1 VYSKALS
8 IFEVLTKNIAPTET
22 PLQSGRLITS
32 RMVGRQQDIRVLE
45 ESIKQLLNGRGGVVN
60 IEGMAGIGKSR
71 LMAEIKSKEI
81 TSNVAF
87 FEGRALSEGKNLS
100 FHPITQIIKSWSGIN
115 EDDNTATSYQKLSQ
129 NIIRIYPEQADEIIP
144 FVATMMGYPLEG
156 EARQRVKG
164 IEGEALER
172 LILKNLR
179 DLLSHAATHRP
190 IVIMVED
197 AHWADLSSISF
208 MESLFKLVKN
218 HRLLFINV
226 FRPGFKETGEKLKS
240 FANENLLEYYREIIV
255 KPLTEPESAEL
266 IGNLLNQINL
276 PDDIKQLI
284 ILRSEGNPF
293 FIEEVLR
300 SFIDEGLIEIKD
312 NSFIV
317 TDQIRYANIP
327 ETIDKVILSRIDRL
341 DEKTKG
347 LLRTA
352 SVIGRNFYYKV
363 LEEAAQTIEE
373 LDNRLEYLKEAQ
385 LLNEHKHK
393 EEVEFLF
400 KHALAQQA
408 TYDSILQKTKKELH
422 LKIAKSIEKVFA
434 DKLPEFY
441 GVLAMHY
448 GKAEVP
454 EKMEEF
460 LFKAGE
466 KSLAAGA
473 SSEAINYFKQ
483 ALVVYIEHNKTNIN
497 KQKVADIEEK
507 TGIAY
512 AMKGLNLEAVD
523 YFDRVLDFYHFHI
536 PKNRTLRILGS
547 SFYFLSFIVLIRNQ
561 WLFFHKKPPDN
572 IETVYRM
579 ILHKGEALTTVNPK
593 RLFIESQ
600 FVVKLFIKYGIS
612 NSDYVLGILSEYS
625 VFFSWMGLFFRTA
638 QKILEVAHKTGVSKD
653 SVFWMQY
660 RVGCKVYEF
669 LAGKWQE
676 DPEQEYLY
684 NLGLQKGAVWELS
697 VCKAFDGF
705 KLAERGYFTESMVIA
720 SRLFDL
726 YDYFEN
732 SHARAQGYRL
742 KSLNHLKKSK
752 FEEVINISC
761 EGIEYTGKTNHVA
774 ILQVLHCHRC
784 IAHSMRNEMNDAL
797 NDLLEAEKLVQQT
810 KMAKLY
816 ICEYLLA
823 SCYYELA
830 LLRNKPGENKT
841 DVHPLLKQARLLIEK
856 SKNVPSHRIQGYRL
870 AAIAYWM
877 KNKQWKTY
885 RCFEK
890 SLSLAENLEAKP
902 ELARTCFE
910 LGKCLMDIKSR
921 RKILR
926 SKNGS
931 EYLLMAK
938 RLFEEMDL
946 QWDLREYEKYMEG

>member
-1 VYSKALS
+1 
-8 IFEVLTKNIAPTET
+8 
-22 PLQSGRLITS
+22 
-32 RMVGRQQDIRVLE
+32 M
-45 ESIKQLLNGRGGVVN
+45 
-60 IEGMAGIGKSR
+60 
-71 LMAEIKSKEI
+71 
-81 TSNVAF
+81 
-87 FEGRALSEGKNLS
+87 
-100 FHPITQIIKSWSGIN
+100 
-115 EDDNTATSYQKLSQ
+115 
-129 NIIRIYPEQADEIIP
+129 
-144 FVATMMGYPLEG
+144 
-156 EARQRVKG
+156 
-164 IEGEALER
+164 
-172 LILKNLR
+172 
-179 DLLSHAATHRP
+179 
-190 IVIMVED
+190 
-197 AHWADLSSISF
+197 
-208 MESLFKLVKN
+208 
-218 HRLLFINV
+218 FINV
-226 FRPGFKETGEKLKS
+226 FRPGFKETGEKIKS
-240 FANENLLEYYREIIV
+240 FAKENLPEHYREIVV
-255 KPLTEPESAEL
+255 KPLTEAESAEL
-266 IGNLLNQINL
+266 IGNLLNQTNL

-284 ILRSEGNPF
+284 VMRSEGNPF

-312 NSFIV
+312 NLFIV
-317 TDQIRYANIP
+317 TDRVQYANIP

-373 LDNRLEYLKEAQ
+373 LDTRLQYLKETQ
-385 LLNEHKHK
+385 LLNEHRHK

-408 TYDSILQKTKKELH
+408 TYDSILLKTKKELH
-422 LKIAKSIEKVFA
+422 LKIARSIEKVFA

-454 EKMEEF
+454 EKMEEY

-507 TGIAY
+507 IGLAY

-547 SFYFLSFIVLIRNQ
+547 AFYFFSFIILIRNQ
-561 WLFFHKKPPDN
+561 WLFLNRKPPDN

-579 ILHKGEALTTVNPK
+579 LLHKGEALTTVNPK

-600 FVVKLFIKYGIS
+600 FVVKLFMKYGIS

-625 VFFSWMGLFFRTA
+625 VFFSWMGLFFKTA

-653 SVFWMQY
+653 SVYWLQY
-660 RVGCKVYEF
+660 RVGCKLYEF
-669 LAGKWQE
+669 YAGKWQE

-720 SRLFDL
+720 SSFFDL

-732 SHARAQGYRL
+732 SHARVQGYRL

-752 FEEVINISC
+752 FEEVIKTC
-761 EGIEYTGKTNHVA
+761 GEGIEHTGKTDHLAV
-774 ILQVLHCHRC
+774 LQVLHCYRC
-784 IAHSMRNEMNDAL
+784 IAHSMRNEMSEAL
-797 NDLLEAEKLVQQT
+797 NDLQEAEKLVQQT
-810 KMAKLY
+810 KIVKSY
-816 ICEYLLA
+816 FCEYLLA

-830 LLRNKPGENKT
+830 LLKNKPDKDKT

-856 SKNVPSHRIQGYRL
+856 SKNVPSHRIHGYRL
-870 AAIAYWM
+870 AALAYWM
-877 KNKQWKTY
+877 QYKQKKAFKY
-885 RCFEK
+885 FEK
-890 SLSLAENLEAKP
+890 SLLLAESLEAKP

-910 LGKCLMDIKSR
+910 LGKCLMNIKSK
-921 RKILR
+921 RKMLK
-926 SKNGS
+926 SKNGN

-938 RLFEEMDL
+938 RMFEDMDL
-946 QWDLREYEKYMEG
+946 QWDLKEYEKYMEN